1 MRADRS
7 MLGASLHRDQIM
19 AMNRVQFQ
27 AGLSLPAFLKRY
39 GNEQQCEQ
47 ALEISRWPQGFVCPR
62 CAATAHSRFQRHG
75 TTYWQCTACYRQTSL
90 RSGTVMDNSNG
101 QRLHPGADV
110 YSDGLGAFRA
120 LEAEHAHTVIEG
132 SGRSRCEAENA
143 RWVNVVLS
151 NLKRSLD
158 GAYHAFKFAKYA
170 QRYLAET
177 MWRFNRRFDLT
188 RLVPSLLAA
197 AAASKP

>member
-1 MRADRS
+1 
-7 MLGASLHRDQIM
+7 
-19 AMNRVQFQ
+19 
-27 AGLSLPAFLKRY
+27 
-39 GNEQQCEQ
+39 
-47 ALEISRWPQGFVCPR
+47 
-62 CAATAHSRFQRHG
+62 
-75 TTYWQCTACYRQTSL
+75 
-90 RSGTVMDNSNG
+90 
-101 QRLHPGADV
+101 
-110 YSDGLGAFRA
+110 
-120 LEAEHAHTVIEG
+120 HAHTVIEG

-151 NLKRSLD
+151 NLKRLLD

-197 AAASKP
+197 AAASKPWSERALRDVTLFTAESAC